1 LQDGGSRVSA
11 VLVASASAF
20 LRIGLV
26 QQLRRRQGGG
36 HGRIAPVEAATATE
50 AVRTLAA
57 GGINLAIVDDALM
70 AAPAGDRLVAAL
82 ERHHERAL
90 VIATREPQRIPAAN
104 IAALRVIPGV
114 VDGVLNMGAIARALP
129 AALDDVAVGLGIR
142 HAPADALQTSIA
154 PECAPAPRRQ
164 PEIILVASSTG
175 GPSAL
180 TLLLRQLGRPRL
192 PVVVAQ
198 HMPADQ
204 TAGFAQYLAAES
216 GLDVVE
222 RGAGDIPSRPQVT
235 VLHGGSDY
243 RLGRG
248 RSGQFRLVATEVAG
262 NVFHPSADLL
272 FGSAAEAGL
281 RVIAVVLSGMG
292 EDGARGAAAVAA
304 TGGRVLV
311 QDFASCVVAGM
322 PLATRAACPSAA
334 VAGVAEIAWRLSR
347 WSTAVIHRAEAIPE
361 G

>member
-1 LQDGGSRVSA
+1 LQDGGCGVSA
-11 VLVASASAF
+11 VLIASASAF
-20 LRIGLV
+20 LRIGLA
-26 QQLRRRQGGG
+26 QQLRRRQGG
-36 HGRIAPVEAATATE
+36 HGRIAPLEAVTATE
-50 AVRTLAA
+50 AVRTLAT
-57 GGINLAIVDDALM
+57 GGIDLAIVDDALM
-70 AAPAGDRLVAAL
+70 ASPTGDRLVARL

-90 VIATREPQRIPAAN
+90 VIATREPQRMPATS
-104 IAALRVIPGV
+104 IGTLRVIPGI

-129 AALDDVAVGLGIR
+129 AALDEVAVEFGIR
-142 HAPADALQTSIA
+142 RVPPDALLTSIA
-154 PECAPAPRRQ
+154 PESAATRRGQ
-164 PEIILVASSTG
+164 PEIVLVASSTG

-180 TLLLRQLGRPRL
+180 TILLRHLGRPKL

-204 TAGFAQYLAAES
+204 TAGFAQYLSAES

-222 RGAGDIPSRPQVT
+222 RGAGEVPSRPQVT

-248 RSGQFRLVATEVAG
+248 RSGQFRLIATEVAG

-272 FGSAAEAGL
+272 FGSAAEAG
-281 RVIAVVLSGMG
+281 VNAIAVVLSGMG

-304 TGGRVLV
+304 RGGRVLV

-322 PLATRAACPSAA
+322 PSATRAACPSAA
-334 VAGVAEIAWRLSR
+334 MAGVAEIAWRLSR
-347 WSTAVIHRAEAIPE
+347 WSTAVIHRAEAVPE
-361 G
+361 S